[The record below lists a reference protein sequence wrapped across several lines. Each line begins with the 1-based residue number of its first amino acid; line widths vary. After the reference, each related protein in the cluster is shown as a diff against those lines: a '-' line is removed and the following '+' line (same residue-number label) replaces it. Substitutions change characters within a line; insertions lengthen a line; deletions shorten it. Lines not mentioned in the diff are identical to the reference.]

1 MGVRK
6 IIISLEIAGLGGGE
20 VQDIPSQLNVTFN
33 HVVQKE
39 SDTADG
45 LTRKEVFRLNIS
57 FNI

>member
-1 MGVRK
+1 MG
-6 IIISLEIAGLGGGE
+6 GDE

-33 HVVQKE
+33 HVVQKA
-39 SDTADG
+39 SDIVEG